1 RPSAKASISPSTRS
15 APTTCDP
22 PRARASVSARAQNY
36 GLGTYPAMP
45 RPLRGSS
52 ASWSPFLFSDEPE
65 QQGDRQT
72 LVCLV
77 TEPVSPNALDPL
89 FFRPIARVPMDE
101 REKIEHQLE
110 LATRVAEIIKDE
122 STVQRLRNFAD
133 QLRHKLHRMMRRP
146 KVRTRAYELWEEA
159 GRPSGRDVDF
169 WLEAERQVSE
179 RLDV

>member
-1 RPSAKASISPSTRS
+1 
-15 APTTCDP
+15 
-22 PRARASVSARAQNY
+22 
-36 GLGTYPAMP
+36 
-45 RPLRGSS
+45 
-52 ASWSPFLFSDEPE
+52 
-65 QQGDRQT
+65 
-72 LVCLV
+72 
-77 TEPVSPNALDPL
+77 
-89 FFRPIARVPMDE
+89 MDE